1 MSLETLKVYEPRVA
15 VKSDVEKNHV
25 VLMGG
30 QRVTEQVSPADSWGA
45 PGSTPVQA
53 IWSVSPPSSSTIIDR
68 RMRVRCYFDVTTDA
82 DLELG
87 TNNALRQFPIASLTD
102 VLTVQINGETLSDNV
117 ADKIHAMLCFGN
129 DAQSRHDVVSMSPSM
144 PDMYQRYADWGTYGS
159 AKNPLASYGE
169 SGVEDPR
176 GGFPVQVIG
185 PRQFRVVVTEPLFL
199 SPFLT
204 GFEAQDEGFVNVNQF
219 NISIRWK
226 STLSQILSHSSLGNA
241 ITSVQVS
248 MYQAPELLTT
258 YITPDLVEPIPQ
270 LQVLPYVKAQ
280 EYIKSVELLAPGAS
294 TRVISDSIRLSQI
307 PKKMY
312 LFCRHKRSV
321 VNQNYS
327 DSFLGIDRLSVLFN
341 NQSGLFASASE
352 QDLFAISKSNGL
364 NLSYPQWRKYRGGVF
379 CAEFGKDIGLLDNE
393 APGVQGVYT
402 IQVQMDVTNVSDSA
416 FDGEFYVVMLNEG
429 SFSISEQFA
438 RASLGNLSPQAV
450 LMAKE
455 SVEISHL
462 HYDQLQGGGFFSG
475 LKNIIHKIASGVG
488 EVAGVASHVLP
499 FIPGVG
505 PEAAAISGAVG
516 NVARGISGAT
526 KGGMISGGTLSG
538 GRRARRL
545 SRR

>member
-1 MSLETLKVYEPRVA
+1 
-15 VKSDVEKNHV
+15 
-25 VLMGG
+25 
-30 QRVTEQVSPADSWGA
+30 
-45 PGSTPVQA
+45 
-53 IWSVSPPSSSTIIDR
+53 
-68 RMRVRCYFDVTTDA
+68 MRVRCYFDVTTDA
-82 DLELG
+82 DLELS
-87 TNNALRQFPIASLTD
+87 TNDALRQFPIASLTD

-159 AKNPLASYGE
+159 AKNPLGGYGE
-169 SGVEDPR
+169 NGVEDPR

-226 STLSQILSHSSLGNA
+226 SQLSQILSHSSLGNA
-241 ITSVQVS
+241 ITSVTVS
-248 MYQAPELLTT
+248 FYQAPDLLTT

-270 LQVLPYVKAQ
+270 LQVLPYVKPQ

-352 QDLFAISKSNGL
+352 QDLYSISKSNGL

-379 CAEFGKDIGLLDNE
+379 CAEFGKNIGLLDNE
-393 APGVQGVYT
+393 SPGCQGIYT
-402 IQVQMDVTNVSDSA
+402 VQVQMDVTNVSDSA
-416 FDGEFYVVMLNEG
+416 FDGEFFVVMLNEG
-429 SFSISEQFA
+429 TFSISEQFA

-455 SVEISHL
+455 SPEIAHV
-462 HYDQLQGGGFFSG
+462 HYDSLQGGGFFSG
-475 LKNIIHKIASGVG
+475 LKNIINKIATGVSD
-488 EVAGVASHVLP
+488 VAGVASHILP
-499 FIPGVG
+499 VIPGLG
-505 PEAAAISGAVG
+505 PEAAALAGTVG
-516 NVARGISGAT
+516 SIAKGVKGAT
-526 KGGMISGGTLSG
+526 GGEISGGMISGG